1 MSTSSIENRE
11 NIAAVGEQRS
21 SLKENLVK
29 QARKMSN
36 SNSGRKTLQTLQPS
50 GKNQSLLVGADG
62 QLRMSSGK
70 KKGNGIYVDPPAKT
84 STPDRKAPVSKA
96 VQAAV
101 EASNAETQVED
112 KDTAQAR
119 AELFMYTDEFPS
131 DYWKELAEKRREAL
145 DISLTENEELHT
157 SLSALQEEKEQL
169 QQERDNLREMA
180 EKAEELA
187 KIVQTLVDDKD
198 EASENE
204 SEEETEVLGEKE
216 KNKTDSDDEDEEKES
231 E

>member
-11 NIAAVGEQRS
+11 NIPVGEPRT

-29 QARKMSN
+29 PARKMSSN

-84 STPDRKAPVSKA
+84 STPDRKLPTSKA

-101 EASNAETQVED
+101 EASNAGTQVED
-112 KDTAQAR
+112 ADTAQAR
-119 AELFMYTDEFPS
+119 AELFMYSEEFPS

-157 SLSALQEEKEQL
+157 SLASLQEEKELL

-180 EKAEELA
+180 EQAEELA
-187 KIVQTLVDDKD
+187 KIVKTLVDDKD
-198 EASENE
+198 ETEDE
-204 SEEETEVLGEKE
+204 SEEEAEVFEEEEK
-216 KNKTDSDDEDEEKES
+216 KNNEDEKES